1 MPPYHIGLQHTFP
14 PFPFP
19 FYNGVLFIK
28 TSLPIENTFYNTTT
42 LPPKKTSRG
51 EMMEFID
58 VIKARTSVRE
68 YSEKQVEEEKI
79 IYVLECARL
88 APSSANKQ
96 CWRFIVIQN
105 KVTIEQIAKTTIINR
120 WLKTTPVLIVACAD
134 PTDSGTVNSI
144 EYYTVDVSIALEH
157 IILAATNLG
166 LGTCWVAEFNE
177 EKLKELLE
185 VPKRIRIVALT
196 PLGYLVDKKGI
207 TEQITTTLLKS
218 NKRKTLDEIVHHEQ
232 W

>member
-1 MPPYHIGLQHTFP
+1 
-14 PFPFP
+14 
-19 FYNGVLFIK
+19 
-28 TSLPIENTFYNTTT
+28 
-42 LPPKKTSRG
+42 
-51 EMMEFID
+51 MMEFID

-207 TEQITTTLLKS
+207 TEQITKTLLKS